1 MRSRIS
7 YKIVKVYNILYDLKH
22 MQYASD
28 IHRLYIICGAYI
40 RVRNTC
46 RGKYDCR

>member
-7 YKIVKVYNILYDLKH
+7 YKIVKVYNIYGLKN

-28 IHRLYIICGAYI
+28 IHRPYI